1 MKRVLFVSDSF
12 TGGGLET
19 RILEQVAEYQ
29 KHGVKCLLAYHV
41 ATKELMRRFD
51 GYYYLPETTTN
62 LETVS
67 ACMAEIKAICEKEQI
82 DFIDC
87 QPLYGFVPAAL
98 AAAELNIP
106 ITYTIHGMYS
116 LPTCGGAYEALFKL
130 LLQKVARN
138 VIVVAGFLLEKY
150 NDMLDG
156 ARTLVVNNGIVPTT
170 TKVTQT
176 YELGYFAF
184 ASRLDE
190 TKTKLFIEALPEL
203 ERLGVAKIDVYGDGA
218 GSAELE
224 KIVASEK
231 TKIQLNLLGW
241 KGDLREELIKHN
253 YEGALGMGRVVVEAM
268 SVNLPAIVIGYAGL
282 AGVMSEKSFEKFLF
296 NNFTSW
302 EHGDEKQLKKDFA
315 AMRTQ
320 RKDYC
325 LQKLVAK
332 RLSATK
338 IWRNLLRQLKTSR

>member
-138 VIVVAGFLLEKY
+138 VIVVAGFL
-150 NDMLDG
+150 
-156 ARTLVVNNGIVPTT
+156 
-170 TKVTQT
+170 
-176 YELGYFAF
+176 
-184 ASRLDE
+184 
-190 TKTKLFIEALPEL
+190 
-203 ERLGVAKIDVYGDGA
+203 
-218 GSAELE
+218 
-224 KIVASEK
+224 
-231 TKIQLNLLGW
+231 
-241 KGDLREELIKHN
+241 
-253 YEGALGMGRVVVEAM
+253 
-268 SVNLPAIVIGYAGL
+268 
-282 AGVMSEKSFEKFLF
+282 
-296 NNFTSW
+296 
-302 EHGDEKQLKKDFA
+302 
-315 AMRTQ
+315 
-320 RKDYC
+320 
-325 LQKLVAK
+325 
-332 RLSATK
+332 
-338 IWRNLLRQLKTSR
+338 